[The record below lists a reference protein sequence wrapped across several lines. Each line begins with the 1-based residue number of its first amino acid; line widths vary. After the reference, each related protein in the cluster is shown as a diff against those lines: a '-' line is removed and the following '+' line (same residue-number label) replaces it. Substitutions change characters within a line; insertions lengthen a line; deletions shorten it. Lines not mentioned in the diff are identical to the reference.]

1 MSATAA
7 GSGDQRTALRW
18 DYSPAPEATDHVRL
32 RDRYGLFVD
41 GEFVEPAEGGYAP
54 TINPATEEPLVELLI
69 ADKGA
74 DWAMEGQG
82 KANEAADA
90 ATPRTTFLR
99 VIRRSASMRHIQ

>member
-7 GSGDQRTALRW
+7 GPGDQRTALRW

-54 TINPATEEPLVELLI
+54 TINPATEEPL
-69 ADKGA
+69 ADVA
-74 DWAMEGQG
+74 QAT
-82 KANEAADA
+82 AADVERAVA
-90 ATPRTTFLR
+90 AARGGRAGGGGGGPLSTRK
-99 VIRRSASMRHIQ
+99 

>member
-54 TINPATEEPLVELLI
+54 TINPATEEPLAEI
-69 ADKGA
+69 AQA
-74 DWAMEGQG
+74 T
-82 KANEAADA
+82 AADIERAVA
-90 ATPRTTFLR
+90 AARAAQPRWAALPPLELSL
-99 VIRRSASMRHIQ
+99 IHI